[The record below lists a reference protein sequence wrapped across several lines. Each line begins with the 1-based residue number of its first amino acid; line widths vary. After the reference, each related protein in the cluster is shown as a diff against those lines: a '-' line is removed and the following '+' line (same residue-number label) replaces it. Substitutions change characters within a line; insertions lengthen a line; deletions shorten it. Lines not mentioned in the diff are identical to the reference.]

1 MTSDPFQEVAQRF
14 SEGRQALEG
23 GDLGWRTAAEL
34 PGIFVDAIRNL
45 NKGDISTPL
54 RSASGF
60 HIVKLVDKQTQ
71 QHIVQQTHA
80 RHILI
85 RPDAITDDEQA
96 RQQLLDIKQRLA
108 KGEDFAKLASEFS
121 QDPGSKI
128 NGGDLGWSTPGS
140 FVPQFE
146 QVMNSLGINQISE
159 PFRSQFGWHIMQV
172 LERRQQDETAQMQRS
187 NAEQSIQQRKAE
199 EELQLWLRRIRDE
212 AYVEYRNTNNS

>member
-1 MTSDPFQEVAQRF
+1 
-14 SEGRQALEG
+14 
-23 GDLGWRTAAEL
+23 
-34 PGIFVDAIRNL
+34 
-45 NKGDISTPL
+45 
-54 RSASGF
+54 
-60 HIVKLVDKQTQ
+60 
-71 QHIVQQTHA
+71 